1 MNDLKLALRQVW
13 YENTAFWRNPAS
25 AFFTFAFPLIFLVIF
40 NLIFG
45 GGTTDR
51 FSAPGEPE
59 VSLSNFYI
67 PAVAAFAVIT
77 ACYTN
82 IAIGV
87 TFARDEGQL
96 KRVRGTPL
104 PGWAYLFG
112 RIAHAMVVALL
123 LVVIVVVFGLLFYDV
138 DVPGKTMP
146 AFVASVAAGAA
157 TFAALGLAVTAI
169 IPNPDASPA
178 VTNATVLPLLFISD
192 VFIPLQD
199 APEWLGTVAGF
210 FPIKHFSHALIEAYN
225 PTGVGT
231 GSGFV
236 AWDLVV
242 MGIWGVVGILLAL
255 RFFSWE
261 PRI

>member
-1 MNDLKLALRQVW
+1 MRDLKLALRQVG
-13 YENTAFWRNPAS
+13 YENIAFWRNPAA

-45 GGTTDR
+45 SGTTDR
-51 FSAPGEPE
+51 FGLPE

-67 PAVAAFAVIT
+67 PAVAAFSVIT

-82 IAIGV
+82 VAIGV

-112 RIAHAMVVALL
+112 RIAHAMIVAVL

-138 DVPGKTMP
+138 DLPSKTLP
-146 AFVASVAAGAA
+146 AFVASLAVGAA

-178 VTNATVLPLLFISD
+178 VTNATILPLLFISD
-192 VFIPLQD
+192 VFIPLEE
-199 APEWLGTVAGF
+199 APGWLKSVAGV
-210 FPIKHFSHALIEAYN
+210 FPIRHFSNALITAYN
-225 PTGVGT
+225 PSGQAS
-231 GSGFV
+231 GSGFEPR
-236 AWDLVV
+236 DLIV
-242 MGIWGVVGILLAL
+242 MALWGVFGLIAAV

-261 PRI
+261 PRT

>member
-1 MNDLKLALRQVW
+1 MSDLKLALRQVW
-13 YENTAFWRNPAS
+13 YENVAFWRNPAA

-40 NLIFG
+40 NVIFG

-51 FSAPGEPE
+51 FGNPE
-59 VSLSNFYI
+59 LSTSNFYI
-67 PAVAAFAVIT
+67 PAVAVFAVIT

-96 KRVRGTPL
+96 KRIRGTPL

-112 RIAHAMVVALL
+112 RIAHSIVVAII
-123 LVVIVVVFGLLFYDV
+123 LVVIVTAFGLIFYDV
-138 DVPGKTMP
+138 DIPGKMFE
-146 AFVASVAAGAA
+146 FVVSIAVGAIA
-157 TFAALGLAVTAI
+157 FAALGLALTAI

-178 VTNATVLPLLFISD
+178 VTNATILPLLFISD
-192 VFIPLQD
+192 VFIPLERD
-199 APEWLGTVAGF
+199 APGWLISVSKV
-210 FPIKHFSHALIEAYN
+210 FPIKHFSSALIAAYN
-225 PTGVGT
+225 PTR
-231 GSGFV
+231 V
-236 AWDLVV
+236 AFDTWDLAV
-242 MGIWGVVGILLAL
+242 MAIWGVVGVALAV

>member
-1 MNDLKLALRQVW
+1 MRDLKLALRQVR
-13 YENTAFWRNPAS
+13 YENIAFWRNPAA

-51 FSAPGEPE
+51 FSAPGAPE

-67 PAVAAFAVIT
+67 PAVAAFSVIT

-96 KRVRGTPL
+96 KRIRGTPL
-104 PGWAYLFG
+104 PSWAYLFG
-112 RIAHAMVVALL
+112 RIAHAIVVAII
-123 LVVIVVVFGLLFYDV
+123 LVVIVVAFGIVFYDV
-138 DVPGKTMP
+138 DLPTRTLP
-146 AFVASVAAGAA
+146 AFFASLAVGGAS
-157 TFAALGLAVTAI
+157 FAALGLAVTAI

-192 VFIPLQD
+192 VFIPLEN
-199 APEWLGTVAGF
+199 APDWLGTVSGI
-210 FPIKHFSHALIEAYN
+210 FPIKHFSHALITAYN
-225 PTGVGT
+225 PVGAT
-231 GSGFV
+231 PGSGFV
-236 AWDLVV
+236 GSDLIVMAAWGLA
-242 MGIWGVVGILLAL
+242 GVAAAA

-261 PRI
+261 PRT

>member
-1 MNDLKLALRQVW
+1 MSDLKLALRQVR
-13 YENTAFWRNPAS
+13 YENVSFWRNPAA

-40 NLIFG
+40 NVIFG

-51 FSAPGEPE
+51 FGNPE
-59 VSLSNFYI
+59 LSVSNFYI
-67 PAVAAFAVIT
+67 PAVAAFSVIT

-96 KRVRGTPL
+96 KRIKGTPL

-112 RIAHAMVVALL
+112 RLAHAIVVALL
-123 LVVIVVVFGLLFYDV
+123 LVVIVVLFGLIFYEV
-138 DVPGKTMP
+138 DIPGAMP
-146 AFVASVAAGAA
+146 EFIVSIALGAV
-157 TFAALGLAVTAI
+157 TFAALGLALTAI

-178 VTNATVLPLLFISD
+178 VTNATILPLLFISD
-192 VFIPLQD
+192 VFIPLD
-199 APEWLGTVAGF
+199 DGTPAWLVTLSKV
-210 FPIKHFSHALIEAYN
+210 FPIKHFSSALIAAYN
-225 PTGVGT
+225 PTRVEFDT
-231 GSGFV
+231 
-236 AWDLVV
+236 WDLVV
-242 MGIWGVVGILLAL
+242 IGIWGVIGIVAAV

>member
-1 MNDLKLALRQVW
+1 MRDLALAFRQVR
-13 YENTAFWRNPAS
+13 YENTAFWRNPAA

-40 NLIFG
+40 NVIFG

-51 FSAPGEPE
+51 FGNPE
-59 VSLSNFYI
+59 LSVSNFYI
-67 PAVAAFAVIT
+67 PAVAAFSVIT

-96 KRVRGTPL
+96 KRIRGTPL

-112 RIAHAMVVALL
+112 RIAHAIVIAII
-123 LVVIVVVFGLLFYDV
+123 LVVIVVLFGLAFYDV
-138 DVPGKTMP
+138 EIPGKMP
-146 AFVASVAAGAA
+146 EFVAAIALGAIA
-157 TFAALGLAVTAI
+157 FAALGLAVTAI

-178 VTNATVLPLLFISD
+178 VTNATILPLLFISD
-192 VFIPLQD
+192 VFIPLDQGT
-199 APEWLGTVAGF
+199 PEWLITLSEI
-210 FPIKHFSHALIEAYN
+210 FPIKHFSSALIASYN
-225 PTGVGT
+225 PTRVD
-231 GSGFV
+231 FE

-242 MGIWGVVGILLAL
+242 MAIWGVIGVFLAL

-261 PRI
+261 PRT

>member
-1 MNDLKLALRQVW
+1 MNDLRLALRQVR
-13 YENTAFWRNPAS
+13 YENTAFWRNPAA

-40 NLIFG
+40 NVIFG

-51 FSAPGEPE
+51 FGNPE
-59 VSLSNFYI
+59 LSVSNFYI

-77 ACYTN
+77 ACYTY

-96 KRVRGTPL
+96 KRMRGTPL

-112 RIAHAMVVALL
+112 RIAHAIVVAIL
-123 LVVIVVVFGLLFYDV
+123 LVVIVVLFGLIFYDV
-138 DVPGKTMP
+138 DIPGKMP
-146 AFVASVAAGAA
+146 EFVASIALGAA
-157 TFAALGLAVTAI
+157 AFAALGLALTAI

-178 VTNATVLPLLFISD
+178 VTNATILPLLFISD
-192 VFIPLQD
+192 VFIPLDQGT
-199 APEWLGTVAGF
+199 PEWLITLSKV
-210 FPIKHFSHALIEAYN
+210 FPIKHFSNALIASYN
-225 PTGVGT
+225 PTRVA
-231 GSGFV
+231 FE
-236 AWDLVV
+236 AWDLAV
-242 MGIWGVVGILLAL
+242 MAIWGVVGVIAAA

>member
-1 MNDLKLALRQVW
+1 MRDLSLALRQVR
-13 YENTAFWRNPAS
+13 YENTAFWRNPAA

-51 FSAPGEPE
+51 FGNPE
-59 VSLSNFYI
+59 LSVSNFYI
-67 PAVAAFAVIT
+67 PAVAAFSVIT

-96 KRVRGTPL
+96 KRIRGTPL

-112 RIAHAMVVALL
+112 RIVHAIVVAIL
-123 LVVIVVVFGLLFYDV
+123 LVVIVVAFGLIFYDV
-138 DVPGKTMP
+138 DIPGKMTE
-146 AFVASVAAGAA
+146 FVASIALGAVA
-157 TFAALGLAVTAI
+157 FAALGLAVTAI

-178 VTNATVLPLLFISD
+178 VTNATILPLLFISD
-192 VFIPLQD
+192 VFIPLGRETPD
-199 APEWLGTVAGF
+199 WLITLSKV
-210 FPIKHFSHALIEAYN
+210 FPIKHFSNALIASYN
-225 PTGVGT
+225 PTRVRFET
-231 GSGFV
+231 
-236 AWDLVV
+236 WDLTV
-242 MGIWGVVGILLAL
+242 MAIWGVLGVIAAA

-261 PRI
+261 PRT

>member
-1 MNDLKLALRQVW
+1 MSDLKLALRQVR
-13 YENTAFWRNPAS
+13 YENIAFWRNPAA

-51 FSAPGEPE
+51 FGTPE

-67 PAVAAFAVIT
+67 PAVAAFSVIT

-96 KRVRGTPL
+96 KRIRGTPL

-112 RIAHAMVVALL
+112 RIAHAIVIAIL
-123 LVVIVVVFGLLFYDV
+123 LVVIVVAFGVLFYEV
-138 DVPGKTMP
+138 DLPTKTLP
-146 AFVASVAAGAA
+146 AFVASLAVGGAS
-157 TFAALGLAVTAI
+157 FAALGLAVTAI

-178 VTNATVLPLLFISD
+178 VTNATILPLLFISD
-192 VFIPLQD
+192 VFIPLES
-199 APEWLGTVAGF
+199 APEWLATVSGV
-210 FPIKHFSHALIEAYN
+210 FPIKHFSNALITAYN
-225 PTGVGT
+225 PSGAAS

-236 AWDLVV
+236 AADLIV
-242 MGIWGVVGILLAL
+242 MGAWGLAGVL
-255 RFFSWE
+255 AASRFFSWE
-261 PRI
+261 PRT